1 MIVGGKP
8 RQVRSCSLQLLVLR
22 MKIRSK
28 YLKIH
33 YKNKNLLWKIYIK
46 ICYKNHFKIF
56 WCFSLSL
63 RIFRPSK
70 CTRGFYG
77 IDPVL
82 LDEDGSEIKENSA
95 KGNLC
100 IRHSWPGLTRAIHKN
115 PDRYFETY
123 FKNYPGFYE
132 TGDAAIR
139 DENGI
144 LQIAGRMDDI
154 INIGIIF
161 YNKIKNLFDLKS
173 QK

>member
-22 MKIRSK
+22 MKISSK